1 MLLKETDT
9 IDAILIVVL
18 EQKQACNPHKNGS
31 SRRHVWIL
39 FRYQCLSR
47 DGKQVTSRKLFAGKM
62 VFSLRVAVPFPR
74 GKTGG
79 RVRLHV
85 G

>member
-1 MLLKETDT
+1 MLLNETDT
-9 IDAILIVVL
+9 MDAILIMVL

-31 SRRHVWIL
+31 CRRHVWIL

-62 VFSLRVAVPFPR
+62 VLREIPR
-74 GKTGG
+74 YAALFYSGHK
-79 RVRLHV
+79 
-85 G
+85 

>member
-1 MLLKETDT
+1 MFLKETDT

-18 EQKQACNPHKNGS
+18 EQKQVCNPHKNGS

-47 DGKQVTSRKLFAGKM
+47 DGKRVTSRKLSEGKM
-62 VFSLRVAVPFPR
+62 VLREIPR
-74 GKTGG
+74 YAALFYSGHK
-79 RVRLHV
+79 
-85 G
+85 